1 MAWPK
6 KFPTELKLLKYEIE
20 GYARDCGLDFFEV
33 IFEVVDYDEMNEIA
47 SCGGFPVRYPH
58 WRFGME
64 YEQLAKGYTYGLQK
78 IYEMVI
84 NNDPC
89 YAYLL
94 QSNDAVDQK
103 LVMAHVYAHC
113 DFFKNNLWFSQTN
126 RKMMDEMANHGTR
139 IRGYMERHGEGE
151 VEGFIDTCL
160 SVEDLIDPHAV
171 FIKRRRER
179 PDPVLEEERGEERA
193 VPRLRS
199 KAYMDSYINPADFLE
214 EQKQRLAAEQAGE
227 KRFPED
233 PEKDVLWFLIE
244 HAPLK
249 SWQRDVLA
257 MVREESYYF
266 APQRQTKI
274 MNEGWASY
282 WHAKI
287 LTERALKDA
296 ELIDFADHHAGT
308 MGMRPGRLNP
318 YKLGMELFRNIE
330 ERWDKGRFGPEWEA
344 CDDMEARAS
353 WDRRL
358 GLGREK
364 IFEVRR
370 TYNDLGFIDAFL
382 TEEFCR
388 EHQLFTYAYNRQR
401 ERYEIES
408 REFAQVKRQLLF
420 SLTNFGRPLI
430 HVADGNYHNRGELLL
445 LHHYEGVGLRL
456 DYAQDTLR
464 NLQRLWGRPVHL
476 ETQKDNQRLVL
487 SCEGEQIEVKAA

>member
-1 MAWPK
+1 MAWLK
-6 KFPTELKLLKYEIE
+6 KFPTALKLLKYEIE
-20 GYARDCGLDFFEV
+20 GHARACGLDFYEV
-33 IFEVVDYDEMNEIA
+33 IFEVVDYEEMNQIA

-64 YEQLAKGYTYGLQK
+64 YEQLAKSYTYGLQK

-113 DFFKNNLWFSQTN
+113 DFFKNNLWFSRTN

-139 IRGYMERHGEGE
+139 VRAYMERHGEEE
-151 VEGFIDTCL
+151 VEGFLDACL
-160 SVEDLIDPHAV
+160 SLEDLIDPHAA
-171 FIKRRRER
+171 FIRRRREK
-179 PDPVLEEERGEERA
+179 PDPALEEEREEVGVR
-193 VPRLRS
+193 RLRS
-199 KAYMDSYINPADFLE
+199 KAYMDGYINPAQFLE
-214 EQKQRLAAEQAGE
+214 EQKQRLAAEQE
-227 KRFPED
+227 KEQRFPED

-249 SWQRDVLA
+249 TWQRDVLA

-282 WHAKI
+282 WHARI

-318 YKLGMELFRNIE
+318 YKLGMELFRDLE
-330 ERWDKGRFGPEWEA
+330 ERWNKGRFGPEYEA
-344 CDDMEARAS
+344 CDDQEARAA
-353 WDRRL
+353 WDQQL

-364 IFEVRR
+364 IFEVRH
-370 TYNDLGFIDAFL
+370 TYNDIGFIDAFL
-382 TEEFCR
+382 TEDFCR
-388 EHQLFTYAYNRQR
+388 EQRLFTYAYNRRQDH
-401 ERYEIES
+401 YEIES

-420 SLTNFGRPLI
+420 SLTNFGRPAIL
-430 HVADGNYHNRGELLL
+430 VQDGNYRNRGELLL
-445 LHHYEGVGLRL
+445 AHRYEGVGLQM

-464 NLQRLWGRPVHL
+464 NIQHLWGRPVHL
-476 ETQKDNQRLVL
+476 ETQQEDKKVLL
-487 SCEGEQIEVKAA
+487 SCEGEQVEVKAA

>member
-1 MAWPK
+1 MPWLK

-20 GYARDCGLDFFEV
+20 GHARACGLDFYEV
-33 IFEVVDYDEMNEIA
+33 IFEVVDYEEMNQIA

-64 YEQLAKGYTYGLQK
+64 YEQLAKSYTYGLQK

-84 NNDPC
+84 NNNPC

-113 DFFKNNLWFSQTN
+113 DFFKNNLWFSRTN

-139 IRGYMERHGEGE
+139 VRAYMERHGEEE
-151 VEGFIDTCL
+151 VEGFIDACL
-160 SVEDLIDPHAV
+160 SLEDLIDPHAA
-171 FIKRRRER
+171 FIRRRREK
-179 PDPVLEEERGEERA
+179 PDPAREEEREE
-193 VPRLRS
+193 VGVQRLRS
-199 KAYMDSYINPADFLE
+199 KAYMDSYINPARFLE
-214 EQKQRLAAEQAGE
+214 EQKQRLAAEQE
-227 KRFPED
+227 KEQRFPED
-233 PEKDVLWFLIE
+233 PEKDALWFLIE

-249 SWQRDVLA
+249 NWQRDVLA

-282 WHAKI
+282 WHARI

-318 YKLGMELFRNIE
+318 YKLGMELFRDIE
-330 ERWDKGRFGPEWEA
+330 ERWNKGRFGPEYEA
-344 CDDMEARAS
+344 CDDLETRAA
-353 WDRRL
+353 WDQGP

-370 TYNDLGFIDAFL
+370 TYNDIGFIDAFL
-382 TEEFCR
+382 TEDFCR
-388 EHQLFTYAYNRQR
+388 EHRLFTYAYNRQQDH
-401 ERYEIES
+401 YEIES
-408 REFAQVKRQLLF
+408 RDFARVKRQLLF
-420 SLTNFGRPLI
+420 SLTNFGRPAIL
-430 HVADGNYHNRGELLL
+430 VEDGNYRNRGELLL
-445 LHHYEGVGLRL
+445 THRYEGVGLQM

-476 ETQKDNQRLVL
+476 ETRQEDKKVLL
-487 SCEGEQIEVKAA
+487 SCEGEQVEVKAA

>member
-1 MAWPK
+1 MAWLK

-20 GYARDCGLDFFEV
+20 GYARACGLDFFEV
-33 IFEVVDYDEMNEIA
+33 IFEVVGYEEMNEIA

-64 YEQLAKGYTYGLQK
+64 YEQLAKSYTYGLQK

-139 IRGYMERHGEGE
+139 VRAYMERYGEE
-151 VEGFIDTCL
+151 VVEGFIDACL
-160 SVEDLIDPHAV
+160 SLEDLIDPHAV
-171 FIKRRRER
+171 FIRRRR
-179 PDPVLEEERGEERA
+179 DKPDATLEEEREEGA
-193 VPRLRS
+193 VQRLRS
-199 KAYMDSYINPADFLE
+199 KAYMDSYINPAEFLE
-214 EQKQRLAAEQAGE
+214 EQKKQLAAEQE
-227 KRFPED
+227 KEQRFPED
-233 PEKDVLWFLIE
+233 PEKDALWFLIE

-287 LTERALKDA
+287 LTEKALKDA

-318 YKLGMELFRNIE
+318 YKLGMELFRDME
-330 ERWDKGRFGPEWEA
+330 QRWDQGRFGSEYEA
-344 CDDMEARAS
+344 CDDLEARAC
-353 WDRRL
+353 WDRQL

-370 TYNDLGFIDAFL
+370 TYNDIGFIDAFL
-382 TEEFCR
+382 TEDFCR
-388 EHQLFTYAYNRQR
+388 EHRLFTYAYNRQQDC
-401 ERYEIES
+401 YEIES
-408 REFAQVKRQLLF
+408 REFAKVKRQLLF
-420 SLTNFGRPLI
+420 SLTNFGRPSIL
-430 HVADGNYHNRGELLL
+430 VEDGNYRNRGELLL
-445 LHHYEGVGLRL
+445 THRYEGVGLKM

-476 ETQKDNQRLVL
+476 ETQQDDKRVLL
-487 SCEGEQIEVKAA
+487 SCEGEQVEVKAA